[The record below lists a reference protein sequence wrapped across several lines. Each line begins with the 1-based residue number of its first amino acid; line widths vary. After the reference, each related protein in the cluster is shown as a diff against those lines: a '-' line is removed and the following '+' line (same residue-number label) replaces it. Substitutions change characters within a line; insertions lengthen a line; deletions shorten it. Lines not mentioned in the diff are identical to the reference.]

1 MNKPIDN
8 RGFTLIEIMVAVFL
22 LVTALLS
29 LISTTVIVIKSN
41 SLGNTMTT
49 ATTLAGDKMEQFKN
63 TNYSDLAGGTGID
76 YADIESTVQGTSTA
90 ETVFTRTW
98 NITCQNVNYATVSC
112 SQAVLKTIIVTV
124 QWNWQGASRNVSLTS
139 LVAN

>member
-63 TNYSDLAGGTGID
+63 TNYSDLAGGAGTD

-98 NITCQNVNYATVSC
+98 IITNNSPVTGM
-112 SQAVLKTIIVTV
+112 KTIIVTV